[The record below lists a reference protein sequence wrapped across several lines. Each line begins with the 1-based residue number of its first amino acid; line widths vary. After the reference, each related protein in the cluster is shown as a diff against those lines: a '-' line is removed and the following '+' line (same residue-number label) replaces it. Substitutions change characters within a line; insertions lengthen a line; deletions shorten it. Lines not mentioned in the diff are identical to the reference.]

1 MKFLAGL
8 CALLLAAAAAA
19 QGFPTKPMRIVVPY
33 PPGGGTDVLARLVG
47 KHMGDSFR
55 QPVVVENRAGG
66 NATIGMDYVAKA
78 PADGHTL
85 LAIAA
90 GPLDNDSLPRFA
102 PVALMTAPAY
112 IMVVN
117 PAVPARSVMEL
128 VAHARANPGKLAYGS
143 TGGGAASH
151 LATELFKAMAG
162 IDLLHVPYKGIGN
175 AVSDLLGGQ
184 VQLMIAPSQA
194 VIQHARAGKLRAL
207 AVSGAT
213 RSPAS
218 PELPTVAEAGIA
230 GYEASGWFGLV
241 TTSGVPREVV
251 AQLNAEVNRIL
262 QLAEVR
268 ARLLELG
275 AEPARSTPESFLEFI
290 RRDNAKWAALIR
302 ERSLVIEKPQ

>member
-1 MKFLAGL
+1 MRIGAGL
-8 CALLLAAAAAA
+8 FALCFAAAAAA
-19 QGFPTKPMRIVVPY
+19 QGFPSKPMRIVVPY

-47 KHMGDSFR
+47 KHMGESYK

-66 NATIGMDYVAKA
+66 NALIGMDLVAKA

-90 GPLDNDSLPRFA
+90 GPLDNDQLPRFA

-112 IMVVN
+112 IVVVN
-117 PAVPARSVMEL
+117 PSVPAKSVAEL
-128 VAHARANPGKLAYGS
+128 VAFAKANPGKLAYGS

-162 IDLLHVPYKGIGN
+162 VDMLHVPYKGIGN
-175 AVSDLLGGQ
+175 AVTDLLGNQ

-194 VIQHARAGKLRAL
+194 VIQHAKSGKLRAL
-207 AVSGAT
+207 AVSGAA

-218 PELPTVAEAGIA
+218 PELPTVAEAGLA

-241 TTSGVPREVV
+241 TAAGVPRDIVQ
-251 AQLNAEVNRIL
+251 QLNAEVNRIL
-262 QLAEVR
+262 QLAEVK

-275 AEPARSTPESFLEFI
+275 ADPARSTPETFLDFI
-290 RRDNAKWAALIR
+290 RKDNAKWAALIK
-302 ERSLVIEKPQ
+302 ERGLVIEKAQ